1 MRIALVFPL
10 VVLLTACGKSEPTAT
25 VESLI
30 ANPDRLA
37 ELREQCRTN
46 RTKLGDTL
54 CDAVAEATRRRFM
67 GDGNVPYTPPV
78 EQPKF

>member
-1 MRIALVFPL
+1 MRITSLFPL
-10 VVLLTACGKSEPTAT
+10 VVLLAACGEPAATDT
-25 VESLI
+25 VESLV

-37 ELREQCRTN
+37 ELREQCRTD
-46 RTKLGDTL
+46 RAKLGDAL
-54 CDAVAEATRRRFM
+54 CNAVSEATRRRFV